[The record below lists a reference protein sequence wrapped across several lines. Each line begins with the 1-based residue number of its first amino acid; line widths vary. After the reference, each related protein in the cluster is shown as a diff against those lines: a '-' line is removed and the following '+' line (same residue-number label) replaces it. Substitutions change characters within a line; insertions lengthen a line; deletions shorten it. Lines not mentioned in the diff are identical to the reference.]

1 MNPATHSQ
9 KSLIARLFSRL
20 LRLGLLR
27 IKLYAL
33 ALIVIIFSPLP
44 GTAADYQWPGIVVTV
59 VMPALA
65 PLVFM
70 VVLFDAVMSKVVAS
84 DASSQRGQRI
94 FLTGL
99 ILASIVLLRW
109 LPYLLALG

>member
-1 MNPATHSQ
+1 MNPTTHNQ
-9 KSLIARLFSRL
+9 KSLSARLFCRL
-20 LRLGLLR
+20 LHLGLLR

-33 ALIVIIFSPLP
+33 AVVVIIFTPLP
-44 GTAADYQWPGIVVTV
+44 GTVADYQWPGIVVTV

-84 DASSQRGQRI
+84 GTHSPRAQRI

-99 ILASIVLLRW
+99 ILASIILLRW